1 MSKNIEIKVDSIPF
15 KPISKESKRKTL
27 MKVGFKLAEYILTKA
42 PTPPIQFGT
51 LRGSVNVRVEN
62 LSPIEYNPN
71 NEDRKIEPVLPGSQP
86 KDNVIVFMGVP
97 YAKYMHRHKGDWG
110 KDSKLAGNVGR
121 KFITKKVKSPA
132 LQKEVNEIFTK
143 GLFK

>member
-62 LSPIEYNPN
+62 LSPIEYPT
-71 NEDRKIEPVLPGSQP
+71 DYKRKFAPVAPSSQP
-86 KDNVIVFMGVP
+86 KDNVIGFMGVP
-97 YAKYMHRHKGDWG
+97 YAKYMHRHEG
-110 KDSKLAGNVGR
+110 
-121 KFITKKVKSPA
+121 
-132 LQKEVNEIFTK
+132 E
-143 GLFK
+143 